1 MTDNQQDLFAD
12 DHALIGQMIDRLDEI
27 PDEELKHRW
36 PQTLAELIDV
46 ICCELQ
52 RQGMAKDDAQKT
64 AAKLAG
70 VIAHYLGGRSA
81 YIPNGH
87 AIKEALRDY
96 LIYAQFNGR
105 NVPELCREFALSE
118 GHIYGIIRQQR
129 ALIRR
134 RYQRDLFDD

>member
-1 MTDNQQDLFAD
+1 MTDKQHDLFAD
-12 DHALIGQMIDRLDEI
+12 DHELLGQMIDRLDEI

-46 ICCELQ
+46 IACELV
-52 RQGMAKDDAQKT
+52 RQNMEQNKAKKT
-64 AAKLAG
+64 AAKLAQA
-70 VIAHYLGGRSA
+70 IAHYLGGRSA

-96 LIYAQFNGR
+96 LIYAQFDGR
-105 NVPELCREFALSE
+105 NVPTLCREFNLSE

-129 ALIRR
+129 ALLRR